1 MQLRDEQVIL
11 NLLPLLFFLSA
22 RNGDL
27 RKEKE
32 SSHKVNWSLGVR
44 EKWDV
49 DILQWQVLLD
59 LSV

>member
-32 SSHKVNWSLGVR
+32 SSHNVN
-44 EKWDV
+44 
-49 DILQWQVLLD
+49 
-59 LSV
+59 

>member
-32 SSHKVNWSLGVR
+32 SSHKVN
-44 EKWDV
+44 
-49 DILQWQVLLD
+49 
-59 LSV
+59 